1 MILPVGNGSLL
12 LGMYSAYEALY
23 KQGKITNIPKF
34 HAIQA
39 SSVSPIYN
47 YFHGIDWDISQV
59 HPTLAS
65 GIAVSKPPRIFE
77 ISDSIR
83 KSKGTVMTV
92 EEKDMIYWKKYM
104 SENEGLF
111 IEITCSAAL
120 AGLNKLLKEK
130 KIGLNEKVLIP
141 LTGTGLKESK

>member
-1 MILPVGNGSLL
+1 
-12 LGMYSAYEALY
+12 
-23 KQGKITNIPKF
+23 
-34 HAIQA
+34 
-39 SSVSPIYN
+39 
-47 YFHGIDWDISQV
+47 
-59 HPTLAS
+59 
-65 GIAVSKPPRIFE
+65 
-77 ISDSIR
+77 
-83 KSKGTVMTV
+83 
-92 EEKDMIYWKKYM
+92 MIYWKKYM